1 MLSAYKD
8 NLHDY
13 GAILLGFRAHGPLTK
28 ETDASLTSP
37 SKKTKQA
44 TRNTKSGR
52 SYVQRLFLTGSK
64 ENALSIF
71 GDMRPVVS
79 DEKEA

>member
-13 GAILLGFRAHGPLTK
+13 GVVLLGFRAQGPLTK
-28 ETDASLTSP
+28 ETDASLISLL
-37 SKKTKQA
+37 KKTKQA
-44 TRNTKSGR
+44 TENTNSG

-64 ENALSIF
+64 ENALEIF